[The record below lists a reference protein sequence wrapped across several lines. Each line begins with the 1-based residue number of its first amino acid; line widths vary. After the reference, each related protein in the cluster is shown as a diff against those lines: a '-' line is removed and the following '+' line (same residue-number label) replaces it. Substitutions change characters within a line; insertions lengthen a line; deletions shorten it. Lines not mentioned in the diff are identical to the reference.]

1 MKRRTALWLLGC
13 AGASWA
19 ANPRIVVVESYHA
32 DFIWDHDYRDV
43 LMEMLGGRYSL
54 EFFEMDTKRLPQALH
69 AGMAQKAL
77 ARIRAAQPA
86 LVILGD
92 DAALKHL
99 GEPLDK
105 LDIPA
110 VYLGINGNP
119 RNYGQMNFRN
129 ITGVLERPLIKRNIV
144 FIRRIIPSLR
154 KVLVLFDNDLTSRLT
169 YDEMFNGKPSILI
182 EGMQADLK
190 LCKTLDDWKRSI
202 RSAPDYGYQITIA
215 GLYHTLTR
223 PNGKVAD
230 AEEVIAWASAH
241 TRLPLF
247 ALWGF
252 AVGQHKAIGGL
263 VLSSREQGKVAA
275 GIAMDILERGAKP
288 SERLPVTARQGDF
301 LFSRSELARFNLVLP
316 PDIAAQAHLLE

>member
-1 MKRRTALWLLGC
+1 MALLWL
-13 AGASWA
+13 ASPAASWA
-19 ANPRIVVVESYHA
+19 ARPRILVVESYHG
-32 DFIWDHDYRDV
+32 DYLWDHDYREV
-43 LMEMLGGRYSL
+43 LLEILGERYAL
-54 EFFEMDTKRLPQALH
+54 EFFEMDTKRLPLELH

-77 ARIRAAQPA
+77 ARIRAVQPV

-92 DAALKHL
+92 DAALHYL

-105 LDIPA
+105 LDIPG

-119 RNYGQMNFRN
+119 RNYGRMNFRN

-144 FIRRIIPSLR
+144 FIRRIMPNLR
-154 KVLVLFDNDLTSRLT
+154 RVLVLFDNDLASRLI
-169 YDEMFNGKPSILI
+169 YDEMFDGKPSLAID
-182 EGMQADLK
+182 GMQADLK
-190 LCKTLDDWKRSI
+190 LCKTLEDWKRSI
-202 RSAPDYGYQITIA
+202 LTAPDYGYQITIA

-230 AEEVIAWASAH
+230 ADEVMAWASAN

-252 AVGQHKAIGGL
+252 AVGPHKAIGGL

-275 GIAMDILERGAKP
+275 GIALDILEGGAKP

-301 LFSRSELARFNLVLP
+301 IFSRSELARFHLVLP
-316 PDIAAQAHLLE
+316 PDIAAQAHLLD